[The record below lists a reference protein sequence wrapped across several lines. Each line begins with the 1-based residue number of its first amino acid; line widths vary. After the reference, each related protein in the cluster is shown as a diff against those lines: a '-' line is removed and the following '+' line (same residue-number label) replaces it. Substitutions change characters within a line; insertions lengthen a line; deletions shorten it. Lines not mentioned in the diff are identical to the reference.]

1 MFIRAMKHKG
11 LLIESLDSFIRKY
24 YKNRLIRGILYAS
37 ALLLSLFI
45 VLVTAEYFGWFGR
58 GVRTVVFWF
67 FIAAIVVVAAVYV
80 LLPLLRMHRLA
91 GGLSY
96 PDAARIAGAH
106 FPEIQDKLLNLLQ
119 LQEMGGKADAAT
131 QELLQASIDQKSALL
146 RVVPINKAINLKVNW
161 KYVKYAAIP
170 LLVIVILLAV
180 NPSFITAP
188 TQRIVHHNAVYEKPA
203 PFSFVVTN
211 ESLEAI
217 QQEDFMLNVAVEGS
231 SVPEEVYLNI
241 DGYSYKMQNI
251 DRTHFSYT
259 VKNIQHTCDFNVSG
273 GGVTSKIFTISV
285 FNRPLVASFS
295 VKLSYPAYTGKGAET
310 LTNVGDIVVPEG
322 TSLRWYFQLKHT
334 DNLMFIIDSN
344 ATSFTPDKNGRLEI
358 PHRAVRSFS
367 YAFTVSND
375 AVNASDTMR
384 YAVTTIPDGYPQI
397 AVMEMRDSVYGEHLF
412 FKGRIKDDY
421 GFRKMDFVV
430 VYGNKSNQ
438 ELFDTLYYPIAVSR
452 ETEQDFTYSYNLN
465 TLNISLGDQL
475 FYFFQVW
482 DNDEVHGS
490 KCTKSRVY
498 EFSVPSEEE
507 LKETI
512 SRNAADAQSQASL
525 SIAEIK
531 KLQQE
536 IDEMVRKLV
545 DKKELNWQDKQELK
559 RLSDKQKDLQ
569 NKLEQMKN
577 SIQQNNQLK
586 EKYYEQSEQI
596 MEKQR
601 ELEKMMENLMRE
613 EMKKT
618 LEEIDRLMQEADK
631 KQIQEQLE
639 NLKMQNSDLEKQL
652 DQNLELMKRLELES
666 RVDNAKE
673 SAKKLSEEQ
682 RKLSEQTNEA
692 KGKDNE
698 QQKARQ
704 QEFSNQFQQLKQD
717 LKAIEQ
723 DYKKLE
729 PSANFKL
736 GEQTQQNIEQ
746 NQQNAQQQMNKGNN
760 KSASKS
766 QQQAADGLDSL
777 ANQIEQEQQ
786 RMEQEEMAEDAELI
800 RQLLKNLVGIS
811 FNQEALIGMV
821 GETFIQDPRYQSII
835 LDQNQIKDDF
845 GQIEDS
851 LRSIAKRQFAVASA
865 INQNLGEVNTNI
877 AKSLNTLL
885 TYNQSFYGSSKNTGA
900 AKWMQYSMT
909 SVNNLALLLAESLDK
924 MQDQQRQ
931 SKNSQCKN
939 SSMMKSK
946 SQCNN
951 PGKNPS
957 PKSMRKMQEEL
968 NKQLEALKKQLE
980 KDGKPM
986 GRKQIGEK
994 NSMSEQLAKMAAQQ
1008 EMIRRMMQEYGQRMK
1023 ESDAGNTKLAKEI
1036 EQLQRQ
1042 MEQTEQDIVNRTIS
1056 QQTIQRQ
1063 QQILTRLLE
1072 HEKAEMQREK
1082 DDRRQSREAKD
1093 IYEPSPKELESYEQ
1107 LKQSNIDLFRRSVPT
1122 MNDYYKRKV
1131 TDYFYNF

>member
-1 MFIRAMKHKG
+1 MAKKG
-11 LLIESLDSFIRKY
+11 LLIDSLDSFIRKY
-24 YKNRLIRGILYAS
+24 YKNRLIRGILYAC

-67 FIAAIVVVAAVYV
+67 FIVAIVGVAAVYV
-80 LLPLLRMHRLA
+80 VLPLLRMHRLA

-119 LQEMGGKADAAT
+119 LQEMGGKVDPAT

-161 KYVKYAAIP
+161 KYVKYVAIP
-170 LLVIVILLAV
+170 LLIIVVLLAV
-180 NPSFITAP
+180 KPSFITAP

-241 DGYSYKMQNI
+241 DGYSYKMQNL

-259 VKNIQHTCDFNVSG
+259 VKNIQHTCDFNVGG
-273 GGVTSKIFTISV
+273 GGVTSKTFTINV

-295 VKLSYPAYTGKGAET
+295 VKLSYPAYTGRGVET

-334 DNLMFIIDSN
+334 DNLVFIIDSN

-358 PHRAVRSFS
+358 SHRAGRSFS
-367 YAFTVSND
+367 YAFTVSNG
-375 AVNASDTMR
+375 AVNSSDTMR

-397 AVMEMRDSVYGEHLF
+397 AVLEMRDSVYGDRLF

-430 VYGNKSNQ
+430 VHGNKSNQ

-452 ETEQDFTYSYNLN
+452 ETEQDFSYSYNLN
-465 TLNISLGDQL
+465 SLDISLGDQL
-475 FYFFQVW
+475 FYYFQVW

-490 KCTKSRVY
+490 KSTKSRVFEY
-498 EFSVPSEEE
+498 SVPSEEE

-601 ELEKMMENLMRE
+601 ELEKMMENLMSE

-631 KQIQEQLE
+631 KQVQEQLE

-704 QEFSNQFQQLKQD
+704 QELSNQFQQLKQD

-760 KSASKS
+760 KGASKS
-766 QQQAADGLDSL
+766 QQQAADQLDSL
-777 ANQIEQEQQ
+777 AQQIEQEQE
-786 RMEQEEMAEDAELI
+786 RMEQEEMAEDSELI
-800 RQLLKNLVGIS
+800 RRLLKNLVGIS
-811 FNQEALIGMV
+811 FNQEALISRV

-851 LRSIAKRQFAVASA
+851 LRSIAKRQFNVASA
-865 INQNLGEVNTNI
+865 INQNLGEVNLNI
-877 AKSLNTLL
+877 GKSLNTLL
-885 TYNQSFYGSSKNTGA
+885 AYNQSFYGNSKNVSA

-924 MQDQQRQ
+924 MQDQQRK
-931 SKNSQCKN
+931 SKGGNCKN
-939 SSMMKSK
+939 PSKTKSK

-980 KDGKPM
+980 KDGKPTA
-986 GRKQIGEK
+986 RKQIGEK
-994 NSMSEQLAKMAAQQ
+994 NGMSEQLAKMAAQQ

-1023 ESDAGNTKLAKEI
+1023 ESDAGNSKLAKEI

-1042 MEQTEQDIVNRTIS
+1042 MEQTEQDIVNRTIT
-1056 QQTIQRQ
+1056 QQTISRQ

-1082 DDRRQSREAKD
+1082 DDRRKSREAKD

-1107 LKQSNIDLFRRSVPT
+1107 LKQSNIDLFRRSVPNL
-1122 MNDYYKRKV
+1122 NDFYKRKV
-1131 TDYFYNF
+1131 SDYFYKF

>member
-1 MFIRAMKHKG
+1 MAKKG
-11 LLIESLDSFIRKY
+11 LLIDSLDSFIRKY
-24 YKNRLIRGILYAS
+24 YKNRLIRGILYAC
-37 ALLLSLFI
+37 ALLFSLFI

-58 GVRTVVFWF
+58 GVRTAVFWF
-67 FIAAIVVVAAVYV
+67 FIAAIVGVVAVYV
-80 LLPLLRMHRLA
+80 VLPLLRMHRLA

-96 PDAARIAGAH
+96 SDAARIAGSH

-119 LQEMGGKADAAT
+119 LQEMGGNADAAT
-131 QELLQASIDQKSALL
+131 QELLQASIDQKLALL
-146 RVVPINKAINLKVNW
+146 SVVPINKAINLKVNW
-161 KYVKYAAIP
+161 KYVKYAALP
-170 LLVIVILLAV
+170 LLIIVVLLAV
-180 NPSFITAP
+180 KPSFITAP
-188 TQRIVHHNAVYEKPA
+188 AQRIVHHNAVFEKPA

-211 ESLEAI
+211 KSLEAV
-217 QQEDFMLNVAVEGS
+217 QQEDYMLQVAVEGS
-231 SVPEEVYLNI
+231 SVPEEVYLDI
-241 DGYSYKMQNI
+241 DGYSYKMQNL

-259 VKNIQHTCDFNVSG
+259 IKNIQHTSKFNVSG
-273 GGVTSKIFTISV
+273 GGVTSKTFTINV
-285 FNRPLVASFS
+285 FNRPLVTSFS
-295 VKLSYPAYTGKGAET
+295 VKLSYPAYTGRGVET
-310 LTNVGDIVVPEG
+310 LANVGDIVVPEG
-322 TSLRWYFQLKHT
+322 TSLKWYFQLKHT
-334 DNLMFIIDSN
+334 DNLSFIIDSN
-344 ATSFTPDKNGRLEI
+344 VTSFTPDKNGRLEI
-358 PHRAVRSFS
+358 IHRAGHSFN

-375 AVNASDTMR
+375 AVNSSDTVR
-384 YAVTTIPDGYPQI
+384 YSVTTIPDGYPQI
-397 AVMEMRDSVYGEHLF
+397 AVIEMRDSVYGDRLF

-430 VYGNKSNQ
+430 VHGNKSNQ
-438 ELFDTLYYPIAVSR
+438 QVFDTLYYPIAVSR

-465 TLNISLGDQL
+465 TLDIELGDQL

-490 KCTKSRVY
+490 KCTKSRVFEY
-498 EFSVPSEEE
+498 SVPSEEE

-512 SRNAADAQSQASL
+512 SKNAADAQSQATL

-536 IDEMVRKLV
+536 RDEMVRKMV

-559 RLSDKQKDLQ
+559 KLSDKQKELQ

-577 SIQQNNQLK
+577 TIQQNNQLK

-596 MEKQR
+596 IEKQR
-601 ELEKMMENLMRE
+601 ELEKMMENLMSE
-613 EMKKT
+613 EMMKT

-631 KQIQEQLE
+631 KQVQEQLE
-639 NLKMQNSDLEKQL
+639 NLKMQNDDLEKQL

-673 SAKKLSEEQ
+673 SAKKLSDEQ
-682 RKLSEQTNEA
+682 GKLAEQTNDA
-692 KGKDNE
+692 KGKDND
-698 QQKARQ
+698 QQKAKQ
-704 QEFSNQFQQLKQD
+704 QELSDQFQQLKQD
-717 LKAIEQ
+717 LKNIEQ
-723 DYKKLE
+723 EYKKLE
-729 PSANFKL
+729 PLANFKL
-736 GEQTQQNIEQ
+736 DENTQQNIQ
-746 NQQNAQQQMNKGNN
+746 QQQQNAQQQMNKGNN
-760 KSASKS
+760 KAASKS

-777 ANQIEQEQQ
+777 AQQIEQEQQ
-786 RMEQEEMAEDAELI
+786 RMEQEEMAEDSELI

-811 FNQEALIGMV
+811 FNQEALISRV

-835 LDQNQIKDDF
+835 LEQNQIKDDF
-845 GQIEDS
+845 AQIEDS
-851 LRSIAKRQFAVASA
+851 LRSIAKRQFNVAAA
-865 INQNLGEVNTNI
+865 INQNLGDVNINI
-877 AKSLNTLL
+877 GKSLSTLL
-885 TYNQSFYGSSKNTGA
+885 AYNQSFYGNSKNNAA

-931 SKNSQCKN
+931 QKNGQCKN
-939 SSMMKSK
+939 SSKMKSK

-951 PGKNPS
+951 PGKTPS

-986 GRKQIGEK
+986 GRKKIGEK
-994 NSMSEQLAKMAAQQ
+994 NGMSEQLAKMAAQQ
-1008 EMIRRMMQEYGQRMK
+1008 EMIRRMMQEYGQKMK

-1042 MEQTEQDIVNRTIS
+1042 MEQTEQDIVNRTIT

-1072 HEKAEMQREK
+1072 HEKADMQREK
-1082 DDRRQSREAKD
+1082 EQRRESREGKD
-1093 IYEPSPKELESYEQ
+1093 IYAPSAQELDQYEQ
-1107 LKQSNIDLFRRSVPT
+1107 LKKSNVDVFRRSVPSMT
-1122 MNDYYKRKV
+1122 DYYKRKV
-1131 TDYFYNF
+1131 ADYFYKF

>member
-1 MFIRAMKHKG
+1 MKHKG

-96 PDAARIAGAH
+96 PDAARIAGTH

-131 QELLQASIDQKSALL
+131 QELLEASIDQKSALL

-217 QQEDFMLNVAVEGS
+217 QQEDFTLNVAVEGS

-259 VKNIQHTCDFNVSG
+259 IKNIQHTCDFNVSG

-285 FNRPLVASFS
+285 FNRPSVASFS

-452 ETEQDFTYSYNLN
+452 ETEQDFSYSYNLN
-465 TLNISLGDQL
+465 TLDISLGDQL

-490 KCTKSRVY
+490 KSTKSRVF

-601 ELEKMMENLMRE
+601 ELEKMMENLMSE

-631 KQIQEQLE
+631 KQVQEQLE

-704 QEFSNQFQQLKQD
+704 QELSNQFQQLKQD

-777 ANQIEQEQQ
+777 ANQIEQEQE

-811 FNQEALIGMV
+811 FNQEALIGRV

-865 INQNLGEVNTNI
+865 INQNLGEVNANI

>member
-1 MFIRAMKHKG
+1 MKHKG

-170 LLVIVILLAV
+170 LLVILILLAV
-180 NPSFITAP
+180 KPSFITAP

-217 QQEDFMLNVAVEGS
+217 QQEDFMLNVAVVGS

-285 FNRPLVASFS
+285 FNRPSVASFS

-452 ETEQDFTYSYNLN
+452 ETEQDFSYSYNLN
-465 TLNISLGDQL
+465 TLDISLGDQL

-490 KCTKSRVY
+490 KSTKSRVF

-512 SRNAADAQSQASL
+512 SRNGADAQSQASL

-596 MEKQR
+596 IEKQR
-601 ELEKMMENLMRE
+601 ELEKMMENLMSE

-631 KQIQEQLE
+631 KQVQEQLE

-673 SAKKLSEEQ
+673 SAKKLSDEQ

-704 QEFSNQFQQLKQD
+704 QELSNQFQQLKQD

-766 QQQAADGLDSL
+766 QQQAADQLDSL
-777 ANQIEQEQQ
+777 AQQIEQEQE
-786 RMEQEEMAEDAELI
+786 RMEQEEMAEDSELI
-800 RQLLKNLVGIS
+800 RRLLKNLVGIS
-811 FNQEALIGMV
+811 FNQEALISRV

-986 GRKQIGEK
+986 GRRQIGEK